1 MRLPWRRRRSEQL
14 PEDRYPPYV
23 KTEAE
28 RHRWDIASRMA
39 ARVAEEIGGD
49 ATTVWLATRSLYRS
63 DIPTD

>member
-1 MRLPWRRRRSEQL
+1 VRLPWRRRETERL
-14 PEDRYPPYV
+14 PEHRYPTYV

-28 RHRWDIASRMA
+28 RHRWDMASQMA